1 MHTHAHIHTS
11 YIPHALNTMEGKLSS
26 NKEMVSML
34 SNLTSRQRLG
44 ISQTKNMAEVM
55 PCDSAMEEYSVH
67 FAVCPSFSFLLLP
80 SLVLS
85 PYSYS
90 SFVIPSLSLTLEHLA
105 LSPDKPQ
112 SRKFMVIY
120 PVLRRSRSPLDF
132 PGGSD
137 GKGSAHNV
145 GDLGS
150 IPELGRSPGEG
161 KDYSLQYSCLEN
173 YMNKGT
179 WQATIHGITKSQT

>member
-1 MHTHAHIHTS
+1 MW
-11 YIPHALNTMEGKLSS
+11 LSHERIQRS
-26 NKEMVSML
+26 LHCL
-34 SNLTSRQRLG
+34 SL
-44 ISQTKNMAEVM
+44 
-55 PCDSAMEEYSVH
+55 
-67 FAVCPSFSFLLLP
+67 FLLLP
-80 SLVLS
+80 SPSFSLPSSFILLPSSLFLS

-137 GKGSAHNV
+137 GKASAHNV

-150 IPELGRSPGEG
+150 VPELGRSPGEG

-179 WQATIHGITKSQT
+179 WQATIHGITKSQTWLGN

>member
-1 MHTHAHIHTS
+1 MTQ
-11 YIPHALNTMEGKLSS
+11 PWKNTACNSLS
-26 NKEMVSML
+26 VPL
-34 SNLTSRQRLG
+34 SPSSFSL
-44 ISQTKNMAEVM
+44 
-55 PCDSAMEEYSVH
+55 P
-67 FAVCPSFSFLLLP
+67 PSFFLRPP
-80 SLVLS
+80 SLFLS

-90 SFVIPSLSLTLEHLA
+90 SFVIPSLSLTLDHLA
-105 LSPDKPQ
+105 LSPDKLQ

-137 GKGSAHNV
+137 GKESACNV

-150 IPELGRSPGEG
+150 TPELGRSPGER
-161 KDYSLQYSCLEN
+161 KDYSLQYSCLEK

-179 WQATIHGITKSQT
+179 WLATIHGITKSQT

>member
-1 MHTHAHIHTS
+1 
-11 YIPHALNTMEGKLSS
+11 MEGKLSS

-34 SNLTSRQRLG
+34 STLASRQGLG
-44 ISQTKNMAEVM
+44 ISQRIWQKWCYVTQPWKNTA
-55 PCDSAMEEYSVH
+55 CNSLSVPLSPSS
-67 FAVCPSFSFLLLP
+67 FSLPPSFFLRPP
-80 SLVLS
+80 SLFLS

-90 SFVIPSLSLTLEHLA
+90 SFVIPSLSLTLDHLA
-105 LSPDKPQ
+105 LSPDKLQ

-137 GKGSAHNV
+137 GKESACNV

-150 IPELGRSPGEG
+150 TPELGRSPGER

-179 WQATIHGITKSQT
+179 WLATIHGITKSQTWLGN